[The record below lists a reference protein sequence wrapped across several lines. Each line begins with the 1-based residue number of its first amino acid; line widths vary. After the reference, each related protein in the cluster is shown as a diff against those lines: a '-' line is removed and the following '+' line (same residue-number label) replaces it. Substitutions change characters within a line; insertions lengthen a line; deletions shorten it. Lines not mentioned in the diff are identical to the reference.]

1 MATRGKDKAIDEIR
15 RTVLAGRHAWTKLA
29 TDQRVLTRVT
39 YGIYRQPASAL
50 RELIFNA
57 YDADATEVW
66 INTDSPRFSQ
76 IVVQDNGQG
85 MTLDVLNRLIRHI
98 GGSAKRTKEGIKL
111 GVTSRENDKL
121 SPRGR
126 KLIGK
131 IGIGLFAVAQ
141 LTRHFQIITK
151 PVGENY
157 RYVADIRLGVFD
169 EEAVESE
176 DSSPDLKQEYETG
189 DVEIWRETADPAE
202 QSGTKILLLELR
214 DYARSLLQSREMW
227 AKMREDAPE
236 DERGVAFEPTFHIG
250 AVSPDDPSKID
261 ISAVYPWS
269 DDVMSPPKR
278 FRKFYQSVLDQVNVS
293 HGNPTLE
300 ETFDNYFRMVWTL
313 ALSAPVDYVDKHP
326 FDLTADDG
334 VRVFLLSNKDRESA
348 REIELKGKR
357 TVGQAANVHR
367 PSKPI
372 PFHVY
377 VDGLELLRPIKFRD
391 LPFAEKSSQTTPL
404 LFVARCVPSGH
415 GRSPVPGATG
425 GPLAFDGYF
434 FWTTKVIPKENTG
447 IILRI
452 GDASGTLFDDTF
464 LNYEVSEQTRL
475 RQTTAELFVSEGLD
489 SALNIDR
496 ESFNYSH
503 PHYQFLSRW
512 VHRALRQLATRHKAI
527 GDDMAIAAREERV
540 ERHQERLSGL
550 VEEILVSAPGSPE
563 PSAVVFM
570 EDERSEEAQKS
581 RRKGTLVFP
590 SAILPSFP
598 AVKGNKRQKA
608 KANTEKIKFE
618 GKLKAVAQILDG
630 YGLLNRLSYS
640 QQARILDAIARVFAQ
655 GDEA

>member
-1 MATRGKDKAIDEIR
+1 M
-15 RTVLAGRHAWTKLA
+15 H
-29 TDQRVLTRVT
+29 
-39 YGIYRQPASAL
+39 
-50 RELIFNA
+50 
-57 YDADATEVW
+57 
-66 INTDSPRFSQ
+66 
-76 IVVQDNGQG
+76 
-85 MTLDVLNRLIRHI
+85 M
-98 GGSAKRTKEGIKL
+98 KEGIKL
-111 GVTSRENDKL
+111 GVTSADNDKV

-151 PVGENY
+151 PAGEKY

-176 DSSPDLKQEYETG
+176 DSSVDLKQEYETG
-189 DVEIWRETADPAE
+189 DVELLREAADPRE
-202 QSGTKILLLELR
+202 HSGTKILLLELR

-227 AKMREDAPE
+227 AKTREDAPD
-236 DERGVAFEPTFHIG
+236 DERAVAFTPSFHIG
-250 AVSPDDPSKID
+250 VVRPDDPSRID
-261 ISAVYPWS
+261 VPAANPWP
-269 DDVMSPPKR
+269 DDVTSPPER
-278 FRKFYQSVLDQVNVS
+278 FRKLYQSVLDKVS
-293 HGNPTLE
+293 VSYSNPTLDQ
-300 ETFDNYFRMVWTL
+300 TFDNYFRMIWTL

-334 VRVFLLSNKDRESA
+334 VRSFLLSNKDREPA
-348 REIELKGKR
+348 RELELKGRR

-367 PSKPI
+367 PLKPL

-377 VDGLELLRPIKFRD
+377 VDGLELLRPIRFRD
-391 LPFAEKSSQTTPL
+391 LPIAEKAGLKTPL
-404 LFVARCVPSGH
+404 LFVAKCTPSG
-415 GRSPVPGATG
+415 GARSSRVGSTG
-425 GPLAFDGYF
+425 GPLDFDGYF
-434 FWTTKVIPKENTG
+434 FWTTKVVPKENTG
-447 IILRI
+447 VIVRI

-475 RQTTAELFVSEGLD
+475 RQTTAELFISEGLD

-527 GDDMAIAAREERV
+527 GDEIAITAREEKV
-540 ERHQERLSGL
+540 EKHRERMSGL
-550 VEEILVSAPGSPE
+550 VEEALISVPGSPE
-563 PSAVVFM
+563 PSDVVFM

-590 SAILPSFP
+590 SDVLPSFP
-598 AVKGNKRQKA
+598 SAKGNRRQKA
-608 KANTEKIKFE
+608 KADTEKMKFE

-630 YGLLNRLSYS
+630 YGLLTGLSYS
-640 QQARILDAIARVFAQ
+640 QQAKLLHAISRVFAE
-655 GDEA
+655 GDNAR

>member
-1 MATRGKDKAIDEIR
+1 MVAKGKDNAIEEIR
-15 RTVLAGRHAWTKLA
+15 RTVLAGKRARTKLA

-111 GVTSRENDKL
+111 GVTSPQNERD

-131 IGIGLFAVAQ
+131 IGIGLFAVSQ

-151 PVGENY
+151 PAGENY

-176 DSSPDLKQEYETG
+176 DSSVDLKQAYETG
-189 DVEIWRETADPAE
+189 DVELWREAADPRE
-202 QSGTKILLLELR
+202 HSGTKILLLELR
-214 DYARSLLQSREMW
+214 DYVCGLLQSREMW
-227 AKMREDAPE
+227 AKTREDAPE
-236 DERGVAFEPTFHIG
+236 EERAVAFVPAFHIG
-250 AVSPDDPSKID
+250 VVRRDDPSSIEVPP
-261 ISAVYPWS
+261 AYPWPG
-269 DDVMSPPKR
+269 DVTSPSER
-278 FRKFYQSVLDQVNVS
+278 FRKLYQSVLDQVS
-293 HGNPTLE
+293 YAYSNPTLD
-300 ETFDNYFRMVWTL
+300 ETFDNYFRMIWTL
-313 ALSAPVDYVDKHP
+313 ALSAPIRYVDKHP

-334 VRVFLLSNKDRESA
+334 VRAFLLSNKDREPA
-348 REIELKGKR
+348 RELEFKGRR
-357 TVGQAANVHR
+357 TVGQMAKVHR
-367 PSKPI
+367 PVEPL

-377 VDGLELLRPIKFRD
+377 VDGLELLRPIRFRD
-391 LPFAEKSSQTTPL
+391 LPISETAALKTPL
-404 LFVARCVPSGH
+404 LFVAKCAPSE
-415 GRSPVPGATG
+415 GAESSRAASTG
-425 GPLAFDGYF
+425 GALAFSGYF
-434 FWTTKVIPKENTG
+434 FWTTKVVPKENTG

-475 RQTTAELFVSEGLD
+475 RQTTAELFISEGLD

-503 PHYQFLSRW
+503 AHYQFLSRW
-512 VHRALRQLATRHKAI
+512 VHRAFRQEATRHKAI
-527 GDDMAIAAREERV
+527 GDEMAIAARQEKAEER
-540 ERHQERLSGL
+540 R
-550 VEEILVSAPGSPE
+550 SA
-563 PSAVVFM
+563 
-570 EDERSEEAQKS
+570 
-581 RRKGTLVFP
+581 
-590 SAILPSFP
+590 
-598 AVKGNKRQKA
+598 
-608 KANTEKIKFE
+608 
-618 GKLKAVAQILDG
+618 
-630 YGLLNRLSYS
+630 
-640 QQARILDAIARVFAQ
+640 
-655 GDEA
+655 